1 MFDPYDPAIRRVRA
15 RLATLPWEQEG
26 FVGQVLSRESS
37 DGLLDYL
44 NVSPVP
50 MPPAVKAA
58 PPVKYSQPLVKQ
70 AVNRL
75 MNFRARTDSSDLRT
89 SKWKLI
95 LAIDL
100 KHSRAGRQILEDCD
114 KGDPLFENTIKH
126 HINDCLGTKA
136 DSTVSSRANALIK
149 YLNWHSI
156 RFLDSPYPISEK
168 AVYEYLHSN
177 IHPTGGVAFFF

>member
-50 MPPAVKAA
+50 MPPAVAA
-58 PPVKYSQPLVKQ
+58 SQPVEYSQPCQ
-70 AVNRL
+70 ASVNRL

-100 KHSRAGRQILEDCD
+100 KHSRAAGR
-114 KGDPLFENTIKH
+114 
-126 HINDCLGTKA
+126 
-136 DSTVSSRANALIK
+136 S
-149 YLNWHSI
+149 
-156 RFLDSPYPISEK
+156 
-168 AVYEYLHSN
+168 
-177 IHPTGGVAFFF
+177 

>member
-50 MPPAVKAA
+50 MPPVAKA
-58 PPVKYSQPLVKQ
+58 PLPVQYSQPVIKQ

-75 MNFRARTDSSDLRT
+75 MNFRSRTDSSDLRT

-100 KHSRAGRQILEDCD
+100 QHSRAGRQILEDCD
-114 KGDPLFENTIKH
+114 KGDPLFESTIKN

-136 DSTVSSRANALIK
+136 DSTVLSRANALMK

-156 RFLDSPYPISEK
+156 RFLKSPYPISEK

-177 IHPTGGVAFFF
+177 INPTR

>member
-50 MPPAVKAA
+50 MPPAVEASQ
-58 PPVKYSQPLVKQ
+58 PVKYSQPLVKQ

-100 KHSRAGRQILEDCD
+100 KHSRAAGR
-114 KGDPLFENTIKH
+114 
-126 HINDCLGTKA
+126 
-136 DSTVSSRANALIK
+136 S
-149 YLNWHSI
+149 
-156 RFLDSPYPISEK
+156 
-168 AVYEYLHSN
+168 
-177 IHPTGGVAFFF
+177 

>member
-75 MNFRARTDSSDLRT
+75 MSFRARTDSSDLRT

-100 KHSRAGRQILEDCD
+100 KHSRAAGR
-114 KGDPLFENTIKH
+114 
-126 HINDCLGTKA
+126 
-136 DSTVSSRANALIK
+136 S
-149 YLNWHSI
+149 
-156 RFLDSPYPISEK
+156 
-168 AVYEYLHSN
+168 
-177 IHPTGGVAFFF
+177 

>member
-1 MFDPYDPAIRRVRA
+1 MFDPYDPALRRVRA

-50 MPPAVKAA
+50 MPPVLEA
-58 PPVKYSQPLVKQ
+58 PQPVQYSQPVIKQ

-75 MNFRARTDSSDLRT
+75 MNFRSRTDRSDLRT
-89 SKWKLI
+89 SKWKLM

-100 KHSRAGRQILEDCD
+100 KHHR
-114 KGDPLFENTIKH
+114 
-126 HINDCLGTKA
+126 
-136 DSTVSSRANALIK
+136 SSA
-149 YLNWHSI
+149 
-156 RFLDSPYPISEK
+156 
-168 AVYEYLHSN
+168 
-177 IHPTGGVAFFF
+177 